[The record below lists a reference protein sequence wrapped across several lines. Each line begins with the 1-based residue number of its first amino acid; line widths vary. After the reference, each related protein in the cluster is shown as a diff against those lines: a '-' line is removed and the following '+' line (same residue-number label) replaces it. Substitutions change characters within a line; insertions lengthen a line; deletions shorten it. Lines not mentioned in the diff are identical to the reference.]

1 MKFSWNLFHLS
12 DIVLDLVVE
21 KLSLLSM
28 KGVAVNPLWLRMC
41 FLWCKGEKV
50 KSYTCYRIVT
60 GEFNFL
66 NYLYIKKIWYSEGS
80 IIQMPSLS
88 LVILY
93 RHLLIVFNLT
103 VNKMKGFRNWIL
115 LVFTE
120 LCLYMFVVLCPLS
133 RSFRY
138 CLIHY
143 TFPTVLFPA
152 ICIAKKKYNIQI
164 QV

>member
-50 KSYTCYRIVT
+50 KSYTCYSSVKYKST
-60 GEFNFL
+60 
-66 NYLYIKKIWYSEGS
+66 WYSEGS
-80 IIQMPSLS
+80 IIQMPILS

-133 RSFRY
+133 RSFWY